1 MSAPRMRSLRRT
13 LSVRFSGTMLVALA
27 GIAAWTYFGIRR
39 TMYRQLDDSLQHT
52 ATLQVDLVSSVG
64 SLAPHSGRDNPE
76 RVRSGQPGRVAA
88 RLERQGHGPE
98 REAWAER
105 SLLDA
110 RAFEAARRGQP
121 AYADEV
127 WGDDRMRSLYA
138 PAPSRG
144 GAAVLEVTTSTAPL
158 ERDLDLLALQMLATV
173 LLASLAT
180 FIGADWLAAR
190 SLEPLQEVLRQA
202 RAITGRRE
210 GERITVDQQVR
221 ECQSLVAVLNDMLER
236 VERAHTW
243 HRRIMRDLG
252 HDLRTPITAMRA
264 SVEVALWS
272 DRKPDEYRRVLAGT
286 IEEIERLTLISDA
299 LVLLGRFEFGDLA
312 ADRSPVDL
320 RSIAADAMARV
331 QQRPVDHVFV
341 LARPHVT
348 VPVLA
353 DRRLIGSALDQLLDN
368 AIQHTP
374 PGTTIHV
381 SVDVAESAGVLIVE
395 DNGPGVPD
403 HVLAHIFE
411 RFYRGDSAR
420 GRGAGPGLGL
430 TLVAA
435 IVSQHQGT
443 IRAERSESGGLRVRI
458 QIPLEASQASR
469 DIRGPPEWSRLR

>member
-1 MSAPRMRSLRRT
+1 MRSLRRT

-52 ATLQVDLVSSVG
+52 ATLEVDLVKSVG
-64 SLAPHSGRDNPE
+64 SLAPHSGAGNPE
-76 RVRSGQPGRVAA
+76 QLARASRVVSLRDSSGKVMAQNANLGRA
-88 RLERQGHGPE
+88 LP
-98 REAWAER
+98 
-105 SLLDA
+105 LDA
-110 RAFEAARRGQP
+110 RAFEAALRGRP
-121 AYADEV
+121 AYADEA
-127 WGDDRMRSLYA
+127 WGDDRMRTLYV

-144 GAAVLEVTTSTAPL
+144 GAVVLEITTSTAPL
-158 ERDLDLLALQMLATV
+158 EHDLDLLALQMLATV

-202 RAITGRRE
+202 RAITGSRE
-210 GERITVDQQVR
+210 GERITVDHHVR
-221 ECQSLVAVLNDMLER
+221 ECQTLVAVLNDMLER
-236 VERAHTW
+236 LERAYTW

-272 DRKPDEYRRVLAGT
+272 DRKPDEYRRVLAGNM
-286 IEEIERLTLISDA
+286 EEIERLTLISDA

-320 RSIAADAMARV
+320 RSIAADGVARV
-331 QQRPVDHVFV
+331 QQRPVDHIFV

-348 VPVLA
+348 VPVLG

-381 SVDVAESAGVLIVE
+381 SVEVTESAGVLIVE

-411 RFYRGDSAR
+411 RFYRGDAAR

-443 IRAERSESGGLRVRI
+443 IRAERSESGGLRIRI
-458 QIPLEASQASR
+458 QIPLDAAQASR
-469 DIRGPPEWSRLR
+469 TSLALESGAA

>member
-1 MSAPRMRSLRRT
+1 MTFPRVRSLRRT

-39 TMYRQLDDSLQHT
+39 TMYRQLDDSLQNT
-52 ATLQVDLVSSVG
+52 ATLQVDLVSSLG
-64 SLAPHSGRDNPE
+64 SLAPHSGLDNPE
-76 RVRSGQPGRVAA
+76 RFVRTNRVVSLRDSSGRVMVQNANLGRA
-88 RLERQGHGPE
+88 L
-98 REAWAER
+98 A
-105 SLLDA
+105 LDT

-121 AYADEV
+121 AYADEA

-144 GAAVLEVTTSTAPL
+144 GAAVLEITTSTAPL

-210 GERITVDQQVR
+210 GERITADQHVR
-221 ECQSLVAVLNDMLER
+221 ECQTLVAVLNDMLER
-236 VERAHTW
+236 LERAHTW
-243 HRRIMRDLG
+243 HQRIMRDLG

-341 LARPHVT
+341 LARPHVA

-353 DRRLIGSALDQLLDN
+353 DHRLIGSALDQLLDN
-368 AIQHTP
+368 TIQHTP

-381 SVDVAESAGVLIVE
+381 SVDVGESTGDLIVE

-403 HVLAHIFE
+403 DVLAHIFE
-411 RFYRGDSAR
+411 RFYRGDAAR

-458 QIPLEASQASR
+458 QMPLDASQASR
-469 DIRGPPEWSRLR
+469 TSVALQSGAA

>member
-1 MSAPRMRSLRRT
+1 MRSLRRT
-13 LSVRFSGTMLVALA
+13 LSVRFSATMLVALA
-27 GIAAWTYFGIRR
+27 GIAVWTYLGIRR

-64 SLAPHSGRDNPE
+64 SLVPHSGLANPE
-76 RVRSGQPGRVAA
+76 RFVRTNRVVSLRDSSGRVMVLNAKLQQA
-88 RLERQGHGPE
+88 LP
-98 REAWAER
+98 
-105 SLLDA
+105 LDA
-110 RAFEAARRGQP
+110 RAFAAARRGQP

-144 GAAVLEVTTSTAPL
+144 GAAVLEVATSTAPL

-202 RAITGRRE
+202 RAITGRGE
-210 GERITVDQQVR
+210 GERITVDHQVR
-221 ECQSLVAVLNDMLER
+221 ECQTLVAVLNDMLER

-272 DRKPDEYRRVLAGT
+272 DRKPDEYRRVLAGNM
-286 IEEIERLTLISDA
+286 EEIERLTLISDA

-341 LARPHVT
+341 LARSHET

-353 DRRLIGSALDQLLDN
+353 DRRLIGSAIDQLLDN

-381 SVDVAESAGVLIVE
+381 SVDVGESTGVLIIE

-443 IRAERSESGGLRVRI
+443 IRAERSESGGLRIRI
-458 QIPLEASQASR
+458 QIPLDASQASR
-469 DIRGPPEWSRLR
+469 TSAALQSGAA

>member
-1 MSAPRMRSLRRT
+1 MTFPRMRSLRRT

-64 SLAPHSGRDNPE
+64 SLVPHSGLDSPE
-76 RVRSGQPGRVAA
+76 RANRVVSLRDSSGRVMVQNAS
-88 RLERQGHGPE
+88 LG
-98 REAWAER
+98 R
-105 SLLDA
+105 SLVLDT
-110 RAFEAARRGQP
+110 RAFEAARRGRP
-121 AYADEV
+121 AYADEA

-138 PAPSRG
+138 PAPSRS
-144 GAAVLEVTTSTAPL
+144 GAAVLEITTSTAPL
-158 ERDLDLLALQMLATV
+158 ERDLNLLALRMLATV

-180 FIGADWLAAR
+180 FIGADWLAGH
-190 SLEPLQEVLRQA
+190 SLEPMQEVLRQA

-210 GERITVDQQVR
+210 GERITVDHQVR
-221 ECQSLVAVLNDMLER
+221 ECQSLVTVLNDMLER

-299 LVLLGRFEFGDLA
+299 LVLLGRLEFGDLA

-320 RSIAADAMARV
+320 RSIASDAMARV

-381 SVDVAESAGVLIVE
+381 SVEVVESTGVLIVE

-403 HVLAHIFE
+403 HMLAHIFE

-443 IRAERSESGGLRVRI
+443 IRAERGDSGGLRVRI
-458 QIPLEASQASR
+458 QVPLDASR
-469 DIRGPPEWSRLR
+469 VSGTSAALRSGAA

>member
-1 MSAPRMRSLRRT
+1 MSVPRMRSLRRT
-13 LSVRFSGTMLVALA
+13 LSVRFSATMLAALV
-27 GIAAWTYFGIRR
+27 GIAAWTYVGIRR
-39 TMYRQLDDSLQHT
+39 TMYRQLDESLDHT

-64 SLAPHSGRDNPE
+64 SLAPHAGLDNPE
-76 RVRSGQPGRVAA
+76 RFVQANRIVSLRDSGGRVMVQNANLGRPLALDVRAFAAA
-88 RLERQGHGPE
+88 RHG
-98 REAWAER
+98 R
-105 SLLDA
+105 
-110 RAFEAARRGQP
+110 P

-127 WGDDRMRSLYA
+127 WGDNRLRSLYA

-144 GAAVLEVTTSTAPL
+144 GAAVLEITTSTAPL
-158 ERDLDLLALQMLATV
+158 ERDLGLLALQMLATV
-173 LLASLAT
+173 LVASLAT

-202 RAITGRRE
+202 RAITGRAE
-210 GERITVDQQVR
+210 GERITVDQHVR

-236 VERAHTW
+236 VERTHTW

-252 HDLRTPITAMRA
+252 HDLRTPITALRA

-312 ADRSPVDL
+312 ADCSPVDL

-331 QQRPVDHVFV
+331 QQRPVDHIVV
-341 LARPHVT
+341 LARPHLT

-381 SVDVAESAGVLIVE
+381 SVDVAASAGVLIVE

-443 IRAERSESGGLRVRI
+443 IRAERSESGGLRIRI
-458 QIPLEASQASR
+458 QIPLDASQASR
-469 DIRGPPEWSRLR
+469 TSAALESGAA

>member
-1 MSAPRMRSLRRT
+1 MSASRMRSLRRT
-13 LSVRFSGTMLVALA
+13 LSVRFCATMLVALA

-39 TMYRQLDDSLQHT
+39 TMYRQLDDSLQYT

-64 SLAPHSGRDNPE
+64 SLAPHSGPDNPE
-76 RVRSGQPGRVAA
+76 QFVRANRVVSLRDSGGRVMAQNTNPGR
-88 RLERQGHGPE
+88 
-98 REAWAER
+98 
-105 SLLDA
+105 SLPLDA

-144 GAAVLEVTTSTAPL
+144 GAAVLEVATSTAPL

-173 LLASLAT
+173 LLGSLAT

-210 GERITVDQQVR
+210 GERITVDHQVR
-221 ECQSLVAVLNDMLER
+221 ECQTLVAVLNDMLER

-264 SVEVALWS
+264 SVEVALWA
-272 DRKPDEYRRVLAGT
+272 DRKPDEYRRVLAGN

-320 RSIAADAMARV
+320 RSIAADAVARV

-348 VPVLA
+348 VPVLG
-353 DRRLIGSALDQLLDN
+353 DRRLIGSALDQVLDN

-381 SVDVAESAGVLIVE
+381 SVEVAESAAVLIVE

-411 RFYRGDSAR
+411 RFYRADVAR

-458 QIPLEASQASR
+458 QIPLDATQGSGTSAAIQSGAA
-469 DIRGPPEWSRLR
+469 